1 MNSYISVVQLFQ
13 FFDERTAKGLS
24 GDKNAPEGSAPNI
37 LAMADA
43 EAARVETYLTGR
55 VAALP
60 PTNATTLNFLR
71 MLIADLVQ
79 ARLYMRRTDAPEA
92 VVKAG
97 RDARDWLEDFMK
109 GLVSLPGETQ
119 AKPALHRSRH
129 LDGRSDFD
137 TVLGISPTRDE
148 RQSHG

>member
-1 MNSYISVVQLFQ
+1 MSNSYISVVQLFQ
-13 FFDERTAKGLS
+13 FFDERTAKALS

-55 VAALP
+55 VTLP

-92 VVKAG
+92 VIKAG

-109 GLVSLPGETQ
+109 GLVGLPGETP

-137 TVLGISPTRDE
+137 TVLGICPTRDE
-148 RQSHG
+148 RQSMG